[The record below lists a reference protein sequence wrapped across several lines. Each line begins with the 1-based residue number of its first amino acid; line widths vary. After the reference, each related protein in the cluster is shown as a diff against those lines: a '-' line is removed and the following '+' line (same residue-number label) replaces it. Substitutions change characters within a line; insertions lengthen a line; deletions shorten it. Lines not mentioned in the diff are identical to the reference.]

1 MREQLDFYFFLA
13 ASPLVRPAQQ
23 NRHAT
28 QAIFSLNEVL
38 IGPSR
43 LNWKGMSDCLKRPR
57 GDGEH
62 CVTPARSERLQGR
75 LYCFPPKSL
84 RGVLLF

>member
-43 LNWKGMSDCLKRPR
+43 LSCKTMGKECLT
-57 GDGEH
+57 
-62 CVTPARSERLQGR
+62 V
-75 LYCFPPKSL
+75 
-84 RGVLLF
+84 